1 MSACTNETDGRLMH
15 AYEVGRLP
23 EEDVAR
29 FEEHCMT
36 CPACFEEIQAFR
48 GITNLLVNDPEIA
61 RLTTNATRADARPQ
75 SLRSRI
81 TEAMWPKTNLVL
93 RPAVAYLAVALLI
106 PLAYRGIKE
115 TTSGSS
121 SVAPVQT
128 VELLATRRSMPTLQ
142 PKPGAQVVLRFSF
155 SGADPERTYR
165 VALRTPG
172 HETVYRDDRFRF
184 GHNVVGYLS
193 IPAAQ
198 MEVGVYQLV
207 IEDPTDPTPLGRDT
221 LFFEILN

>member
-1 MSACTNETDGRLMH
+1 MSACTNESDGRLMH
-15 AYEVGRLP
+15 AYEVGRLS
-23 EEDVAR
+23 EEDAAR

-36 CPACFEEIQAFR
+36 CPACFEELQAFR
-48 GITNLLVNDPEIA
+48 SITDLLVNDPELA
-61 RLTTNATRADARPQ
+61 RLAADAARADARPQ
-75 SLRSRI
+75 SSWSRI
-81 TEAMWPKTNLVL
+81 IEALWSKTSLVL
-93 RPAVAYLAVALLI
+93 RPAMAYLAVALLI
-106 PLAYRGIKE
+106 PLAYRGMKYTPPE
-115 TTSGSS
+115 APT
-121 SVAPVQT
+121 VAPVQT

-142 PKPGAQVVLRFSF
+142 PQPDAQVVLRFSF
-155 SGADPERTYR
+155 SGADPENTYR

-184 GHNVVGYLS
+184 DHNVVGYLS

-207 IEDPTDPTPLGRDT
+207 IEDPTDPTPAGRDT